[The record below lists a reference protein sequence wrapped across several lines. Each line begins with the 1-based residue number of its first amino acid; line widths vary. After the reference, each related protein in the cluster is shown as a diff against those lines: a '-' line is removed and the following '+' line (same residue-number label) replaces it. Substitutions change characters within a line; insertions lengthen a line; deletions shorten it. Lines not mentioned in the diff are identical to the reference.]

1 MTKLKMGRHNA
12 ITAERFHQIKGALA
26 EGMSADAVMTK
37 YGVKHTTLRY
47 IEISK
52 NFYEYRLRTETL
64 PAARKMP
71 TVIAPSSGL
80 AFEDFSYRK
89 KRPSKRQL
97 GQRAR
102 REEETTTRM
111 LGPVVII
118 PMAAMAA
125 IGMIGVGIMVI
136 IWSGK

>member
-37 YGVKHTTLRY
+37 YEVKHTTLRY

-97 GQRAR
+97 EQQAR
-102 REEETTTRM
+102 REEEASTRM
-111 LGPVVII
+111 FGLVAIV
-118 PMAAMAA
+118 AMAV
-125 IGMIGVGIMVI
+125 IGMIAVGIIVM

>member
-1 MTKLKMGRHNA
+1 MVKLKMGRHNA

-26 EGMSADAVMTK
+26 EGMSADAVMAK
-37 YGVKHTTLRY
+37 YEVKSTTLRY
-47 IEISK
+47 IETSK
-52 NFYEYRLRTETL
+52 DFYEYRLRTETL

-89 KRPSKRQL
+89 KRLSKRQL
-97 GQRAR
+97 EQRDR
-102 REEETTTRM
+102 REEEATTRM
-111 LGPVVII
+111 MSLVVIV
-118 PMAAMAA
+118 AMTA
-125 IGMIGVGIMVI
+125 IGMLAMGIIVI